1 MPTIVALIKNVPD
14 TWSTRTL
21 NTDFTLDRDNVDNVI
36 DEINE
41 FAMEQALRLREA
53 NPDAGLR
60 VVALNAG
67 PAGSD
72 EALRKALAMGA
83 DEAIQLRDDALAGSD
98 VIGTA
103 WALHNAI
110 NTIDDVQLI
119 VAGNASSDGAMGA
132 LPAILAEYRQV
143 PALTEVSSV
152 TLAGIEITATRETNL
167 GIYELHSQL
176 PAVISVGDKAEKP
189 RFPNFKGLRAAKN
202 AEIATLDLAAVGV
215 APGQVGLANAS
226 TVVRAAEN
234 RPTRTAGEVY
244 RANDPAEAATRI
256 ADYLTENNLI

>member
-21 NTDFTLDRDNVDNVI
+21 DTDFTLDRDNVDNVI

-53 NPDAGLR
+53 NPDAGYR

-83 DEAIQLRDDALAGSD
+83 DEAIQLRDEALAGSD

-103 WALHNAI
+103 WALNNAI

-143 PALTEVSSV
+143 PALTELSSV
-152 TLAGIEITATRETNL
+152 TLAGNEITATRETNL

-176 PAVISVGDKAEKP
+176 PAVISVGDKADKP
-189 RFPNFKGLRAAKN
+189 RFPNFKGLRAAKS
-202 AEIATLDLAAVGV
+202 AEIATLDLAAIGV
-215 APGQVGLANAS
+215 APGQVGLANAA

-234 RPTRTAGEVY
+234 RPARTAGEVY